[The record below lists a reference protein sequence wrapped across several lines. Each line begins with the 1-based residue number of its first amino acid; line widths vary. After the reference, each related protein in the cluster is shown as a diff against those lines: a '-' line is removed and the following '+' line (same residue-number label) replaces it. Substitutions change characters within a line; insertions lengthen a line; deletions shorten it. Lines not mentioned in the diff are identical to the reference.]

1 MSGKSETD
9 TGWLRNLTY
18 DAPQYVVLG
27 GRRQDASEVANDLTA
42 LFLER
47 IVPRFENPVVVLRYT
62 SDLPEEIW
70 LIACDKIR
78 ANSSFMVYNDENII
92 PAMVHCGIEEVD
104 AVTYTMHGCNWPDI
118 PGIQRQ
124 IEGYQALL
132 PTYFSTRSP
141 ALTTMYQAL
150 TTCTI
155 ALRYRSGRKSKRR
168 VIAFGLVARNGM
180 KRHRACCGPMT
191 ASSMARL
198 AVPVPGHLVV

>member
-47 IVPRFENPVVVLRYT
+47 IVPRFENSVVVLRYT

-124 IEGYQALL
+124 IEGYQAML
-132 PTYFSTRSP
+132 PTYFFDALSSP
-141 ALTTMYQAL
+141 DNDVSSIDDVYDRFAISFRQEIEE
-150 TTCTI
+150 TCNR
-155 ALRYRSGRKSKRR
+155 LRARRKKWDEEAPGVLR
-168 VIAFGLVARNGM
+168 
-180 KRHRACCGPMT
+180 MT

-198 AVPVPGHLVV
+198 AVLVPGHLVV